1 MVKHYIWL
9 SLLSAFG
16 LWSSWQIAAWPL
28 ASQSLLLYMP
38 YVMAGFGVF
47 VALFLNRLRPILMIL
62 TLVLTVFALS
72 GTSFEVRLSTL
83 NALYP
88 LITLLLP
95 LNLLLWLFVA
105 ERGVKSIRYSLVL
118 LSIMAAQVLGVW
130 IVTTLPT
137 ELLSAISSP
146 ISEGGESFFKLPSFG
161 SVMMILV
168 ANVVIIRLAMVR
180 KQRVLDSVTLF
191 VIVLMALGL
200 NGISDYGVL
209 AWLTSV
215 SILMIILSMIFDAHQ
230 LAYTDE
236 LTGLPNRRA
245 LLEAFLG
252 LRQNYSVAMVDIDR
266 FKQFNDRYSEDIG
279 DRVLV
284 RVGRVLKRSAV
295 GGGVY
300 RFESGEFSVLF
311 RGKIA
316 EQLRPNLEELR
327 RLVEETELKFDYE
340 GEEIIT
346 KVTVSIGVASKDPSL
361 KRLEAVI
368 KAASQAL
375 YHAKELGRDRVA
387 VYGDPVEQSLRKGE
401 RNARVRR

>member
-1 MVKHYIWL
+1 
-9 SLLSAFG
+9 
-16 LWSSWQIAAWPL
+16 
-28 ASQSLLLYMP
+28 
-38 YVMAGFGVF
+38 
-47 VALFLNRLRPILMIL
+47 
-62 TLVLTVFALS
+62 
-72 GTSFEVRLSTL
+72 
-83 NALYP
+83 
-88 LITLLLP
+88 
-95 LNLLLWLFVA
+95 
-105 ERGVKSIRYSLVL
+105 
-118 LSIMAAQVLGVW
+118 
-130 IVTTLPT
+130 
-137 ELLSAISSP
+137 
-146 ISEGGESFFKLPSFG
+146 
-161 SVMMILV
+161 MMILV

-245 LLEAFLG
+245 LLETFLG

-284 RVGRVLKRSAV
+284 RVGRVLKRAAV

-311 RGKIA
+311 RGKTA
-316 EQLRPNLEELR
+316 EQLRPDLEGLR

-375 YHAKELGRDRVA
+375 YHAKELGRDRFA
-387 VYGDPVEQSLRKGE
+387 VYGNPF
-401 RNARVRR
+401 